1 MTMTNHGAQRTK
13 ERVGVKGEKTVE
25 YVRRVFWKGKSPE
38 DFDKRTKAFLENTL
52 IKSRGNNIKVFGNDI
67 FIFADDIL
75 ITTFPMPSEVQKNRV
90 KRVKFYDCEEA
101 EEN

>member
-1 MTMTNHGAQRTK
+1 MTKHGAQRIK

-25 YVRRVFWKGKSPE
+25 YIRRVFWKGKSPE

-52 IKSRGNNIKVFGNDI
+52 IKSRGNNIKVFGNHIYI
-67 FIFADDIL
+67 FSDDTL
-75 ITTFPMPSEVQKNRV
+75 ITTFQMPSDVQKNRV
-90 KRVKFYDCEEA
+90 KKVKFYGCEEA